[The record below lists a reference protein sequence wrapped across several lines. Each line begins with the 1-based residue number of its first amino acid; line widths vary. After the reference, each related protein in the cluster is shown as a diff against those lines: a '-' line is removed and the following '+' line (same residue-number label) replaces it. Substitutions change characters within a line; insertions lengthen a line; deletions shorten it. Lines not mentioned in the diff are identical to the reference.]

1 MRNNK
6 GFTLIEVLV
15 SLVLLS
21 IIVLGFFNFSLS
33 INKQN
38 ELINQNRLAFE
49 LCQEILKAVDLGQL
63 NLNFKTVTY
72 NKNNIKQLPLK
83 NTNKY
88 DFIKSIK
95 LNLEN
100 IIIDENKIDEL
111 YILSIVVN
119 WSNNKFDFYT
129 IVKGGGPDI

>member
-1 MRNNK
+1 LRNNK

-49 LCQEILKAVDLGQL
+49 LCQEILKAVYLGQL

-100 IIIDENKIDEL
+100 IIIDENKIDGL

>member
-1 MRNNK
+1 LRNNK

-38 ELINQNRLAFE
+38 ELTNQKRLAFE

-63 NLNFKTVTY
+63 NLNFKTATY

-100 IIIDENKIDEL
+100 IIIDENKIDGL

>member
-1 MRNNK
+1 LRNNK

-100 IIIDENKIDEL
+100 IIIDENKIDGL

>member
-1 MRNNK
+1 LRNNK

>member
-100 IIIDENKIDEL
+100 IIIDENKIDGL

>member
-38 ELINQNRLAFE
+38 MLTKQKRIAFE
-49 LCQEILKAVDLGQL
+49 LCQEILKAIDLGNL
-63 NLNFKTVTY
+63 SLNFKTVTY
-72 NKNNIKQLPLK
+72 NKNNINQLPLK
-83 NTNKY
+83 NTDKY
-88 DFIKSIK
+88 SFIKSIK

-100 IIIDENKIDEL
+100 IIIDEKKIDGL

-119 WSNNKFDFYT
+119 WSNNKFDFFT
-129 IVKGGGPDI
+129 IVKGGEPDI

>member
-1 MRNNK
+1 MRSND

-38 ELINQNRLAFE
+38 ELINQKRLAFE
-49 LCQEILKAVDLGQL
+49 LCQKILKTVDQGQL
-63 NLNFKTVTY
+63 SLNFKTVTY
-72 NKNNIKQLPLK
+72 NKSNLDQLPLRDIK
-83 NTNKY
+83 KY
-88 DFIKSIK
+88 NFVKSIR
-95 LNLEN
+95 LNLKDLV
-100 IIIDENKIDEL
+100 IDENKLDGL

-119 WSNNKFDFYT
+119 WSDHKFDFYT
-129 IVKGGGPDI
+129 VVKGDE